1 MIHMSLL
8 CKVHMSMLLPSSV
21 AAQVLV
27 SLQSMV
33 FVPGGWQLLT
43 LS

>member
-1 MIHMSLL
+1 MSLL
-8 CKVHMSMLLPSSV
+8 LPAA

-33 FVPGGWQLLT
+33 FVPGGWELLI
-43 LS
+43 LF